1 MPSFYFNSTVNV
13 EPVSR
18 PIWAS
23 VSLYEMGMPAVLRG
37 LLPREQLFPQ
47 ETLQQGVVSVLVM
60 DSGGAAVF
68 CEPVPGASSGAHSE
82 KAASLCSNCSSLVS
96 KQLHGQVL
104 VPSKD
109 ETPLVTSYLESHIEI
124 YWDLANQMALAGR
137 EGSRHGTQVFSQR
150 Q

>member
-37 LLPREQLFPQ
+37 LPREQLFPQ

-109 ETPLVTSYLESHIEI
+109 KTPLVTSYLESHIEI